1 MQRIK
6 LFASIV
12 AVLTTTSTAVS
23 AAPVLTLSRVVG
35 PPKTTVT
42 ATVSG
47 FAAGRTVDVYFD
59 TTAKCLVITSTLGGG
74 SCTLRVPIDTQPET
88 HWISAVLRYT
98 GTGAQR
104 SFIVRTDWA
113 QFHGNASHTGYN
125 QYENTVSAS
134 NVRNL
139 DLAWAVPIGG
149 VVYGSPV
156 VGNGKVYLRNSQTRK
171 LHAYDARTGAP
182 VAGFPVA
189 VGPGVEAGAAP
200 ALYGNIVYVTG
211 NDSAGIPYLRAFN
224 ATSGTAITA
233 LTKKLAGIAVG
244 APLVVGS
251 NIYQA
256 DYYGRIFGFNAAT
269 GAQLANYPI
278 TISDRLS
285 TTPVIVKGVMYNQGQ
300 TGKIYAHNVVT
311 GALLPPLPSPATD
324 QITGLTTANNQ
335 IISANNIGSNGAI
348 FTTRIEGPPSSTSY
362 YYPGKNYGTPAIA
375 NGKVVFVISAPSV
388 TGGFSSATLNCLA
401 LDAYDFGAM
410 QWQDQNPFPI
420 FSIPIIANGV
430 VYVNSER
437 YIHAHDLQTGE
448 ELWAYYSPMP
458 VESAGASPVFVN
470 GMLYTIANIAG
481 RPELRAFSLNGDQMP
496 LGAQAKPALAKLKPD
511 FSLKAQ

>member
-1 MQRIK
+1 M
-6 LFASIV
+6 
-12 AVLTTTSTAVS
+12 
-23 AAPVLTLSRVVG
+23 
-35 PPKTTVT
+35 TTVT
-42 ATVSG
+42 ATVTG
-47 FAAGRTVDVYFD
+47 FAAGRTVDVYFG
-59 TTAKCLVITSTLGGG
+59 TTAKCLVITGSLGSGR
-74 SCTLRVPIDTQPET
+74 CTLRVPAEAQPET

-98 GTGAQR
+98 GTGAQK

-113 QFHGNASHTGYN
+113 QFHGNANHTGYN
-125 QYENTVSAS
+125 QYENTVNAS

-139 DLAWAVPIGG
+139 DLAWAAPIGG

-171 LHAYDARTGAP
+171 LHAYDARTGVP
-182 VAGFPVA
+182 VAGFPVT

-211 NDSAGIPYLRAFN
+211 NDSTGIPNLRAFN

-256 DYYGRIFGFNAAT
+256 DYYGRVFGFNAAT

-278 TISDRLS
+278 IIPDRLS
-285 TTPVIVKGVMYNQGQ
+285 TTPLIVNGVIYNQAK
-300 TGKIYAHNVVT
+300 TGKIYAHNAVT
-311 GALLPPLPSPATD
+311 GALLPQRLSPTTED
-324 QITGLTTANNQ
+324 VTGLTTANGRL
-335 IISANNIGSNGAI
+335 ISANNAGTNGYI
-348 FTTRIEGPPSSTSY
+348 FSSTIEGPPGSVSY
-362 YYPGKNYGTPAIA
+362 SFPGKNYGTPAIA
-375 NGKVVFVISAPSV
+375 NGKVVFVISAPSF
-388 TGGFSSATLNCLA
+388 TGGFVSATMHCLA
-401 LDAYDFGAM
+401 LNTYGFGADL
-410 QWQDQNPFPI
+410 WQDQNPLPI
-420 FSIPIIANGV
+420 FSIPVIANGV
-430 VYVNSER
+430 VYVNSEN

-448 ELWAYYSPMP
+448 ELWSYYSPMP
-458 VESAGASPVFVN
+458 VGAAGASPVFVN
-470 GMLYTIANIAG
+470 GMLYTIASIAG
-481 RPELRAFSLNGDQMP
+481 SPQLRAFSLNGDQMP